1 VAAPVGRWRIIVN
14 GFRGDLD
21 INCGLDGRIYG
32 TTRIDKPYIDPINGV
47 WDEAGQK
54 IVFRRNVTAAG
65 GSAQNYT
72 GFLFEVDAP
81 LFKEG
86 TYGPSQKPK
95 FRMLVGSFDAY
106 GTGGSE
112 ARPLYGWV
120 AQQQI

>member
-1 VAAPVGRWRIIVN
+1 MAAPVGRWRIIEN

-21 INCGLDGRIYG
+21 INLGPDGKVYG
-32 TTRIDKPYIDPINGV
+32 TTRIDKPYIDPINGA

-54 IVFRRNVTAAG
+54 IVFRRDVTAAG

-81 LFKEG
+81 LFGEG
-86 TYGPSQKPK
+86 AYGPSQKPK
-95 FRMLVGSFDAY
+95 FRMLAGSFDAY
-106 GTGGSE
+106 GTGGNE

-120 AQQQI
+120 AQQQV